1 MSEQD
6 EIQLFEDQRIRT
18 AWDTEKEEWYFS
30 VTDVIAVLTEQ
41 PTARGASNYWAKLK
55 QRLKEEGADEL
66 LTNCQ
71 QLKMIASD
79 GKRRATDVATTEQLL
94 RIIQSIPSPK
104 AEPFRLWLAEVG
116 RERIEETIDPEQAID
131 RALETYLK
139 KGYDPDWVHQRL
151 LSIRIRNELTNEWQ
165 KRGVEKGREF
175 AILTDE
181 ISKAWSGMT
190 TRQYKNLK
198 GLKKENLRDNMSD
211 TELVL
216 TMLAEASTRDISKAT
231 KPDGF
236 AENVKVAKRGGNVAN
251 VARQQLEAETG
262 HPVITA
268 QNAAQLNAVVT
279 EMIEASA
286 QVLDRQD
293 EAKAK

>member
-6 EIQLFEDQRIRT
+6 KIQLFENQKIRT
-18 AWDTEKEEWYFS
+18 VWDEEKEEWYFS
-30 VTDVIAVLTEQ
+30 IVDVCEVLSGTDN
-41 PTARGASNYWAKLK
+41 PRRYWSDLKRKLK
-55 QRLKEEGADEL
+55 AEGATEL
-66 LTNCQ
+66 YEKIV
-71 QLKMIASD
+71 QLKLPASD
-79 GKRRATDVATTEQLL
+79 GKKRLTDVADTEQLL

-104 AEPFRLWLAEVG
+104 AEPFRMWLAQVG

-151 LSIRIRNELTNEWQ
+151 LSIRIRNELTEEWQ
-165 KRGVEKGREF
+165 KRGVEKGREY

-181 ISKAWSGMT
+181 ITRTWSGMT

-216 TMLAEASTRDISKAT
+216 TMLAEASTRDISKAA
-231 KPDGF
+231 KPEGF
-236 AENVKVAKRGGNVAN
+236 SGSME
-251 VARQQLEAETG
+251 VARQGGEVAGVARKALEERTG
-262 HPVITA
+262 KPVITA
-268 QNAAQLNAVVT
+268 QNAAQLNGLVVG
-279 EMIEASA
+279 MIEEIAA
-286 QVLDRQD
+286 LPEQK
-293 EAKAK
+293 ETEHTEE